1 MEELAQDGA
10 WIPGSLLWVQGKGQ
24 LCQYVMEVGK
34 DKQEM
39 PPFYPGS
46 WFLPRSVNGSLEGV
60 GEGTTE
66 EPHAGTDTPASG
78 MLPRASQDETFTG
91 TQEERKEGVASTSL
105 D

>member
-24 LCQYVMEVGK
+24 LCQYVMEVGT

-78 MLPRASQDETFTG
+78 MLPRASQDETYRSPG
-91 TQEERKEGVASTSL
+91 REEEGVASTSL

>member
-10 WIPGSLLWVQGKGQ
+10 WIPGLLLWVQGKGQ
-24 LCQYVMEVGK
+24 LCQNVMEVNM

-39 PPFYPGS
+39 PLFYPGS
-46 WFLPRSVNGSLEGV
+46 WFLPWSVNGNLEGM

-66 EPHAGTDTPASG
+66 EPQAGTDTPATG
-78 MLPRASQDETFTG
+78 MLARASQDETFTG
-91 TQEERKEGVASTSL
+91 TQEERKEGVASKSL